1 MMSQCIVPKWNQRQQ
16 RQEKVEGGEEGNR
29 SSHVH
34 SHHQNLTY
42 VVPMSNY
49 EEVTE
54 LTWENGQLGLHG
66 LGEINLPPPPTKQT
80 TSTWRGTKPEDTLES
95 LVHQATFNNC
105 PHKNGEVMEVKYSTS
120 VPTSGKWGENP
131 CNSHLQQI
139 NGGVAK
145 AINSS
150 IQENSN
156 GGATAKLVNS
166 INAAAS
172 SGGKWGE
179 NMSKRVRS
187 EYSKGVEEGSACA
200 SASENTIC
208 RDTTMM
214 TWTSFESPRNFK
226 SPRITTDDDDSTY
239 QDCSE
244 TKDGEG
250 MTKGESFRSQSSAR
264 RSRAAAVHN
273 QSERRRRDRINE
285 KMKALQKLV
294 PNASKT
300 DKASMLDEVIEYL
313 KQLQAQVHMMSN
325 ARNMPQMV
333 MPLGMQQQLQ
343 MSLLARMGMGM
354 GMAGMGMGM
363 IDVNNLAR
371 NSFPP
376 LLHATTPLGGTA
388 PSFVSP
394 PFGMPPMVPHQTP
407 LRSNV
412 DTTNINTP
420 VPNFN
425 DAYNTFIAQQS
436 MNMDFLNKMA
446 AIYRQQASQ
455 PSKKPVTSSSL
466 PNDAHHQRE

>member
-105 PHKNGEVMEVKYSTS
+105 PHKNGEVKYSTS

-214 TWTSFESPRNFK
+214 TWTSFESPRSFK
-226 SPRITTDDDDSTY
+226 SPRITTDDDSTY
-239 QDCSE
+239 QDCS
-244 TKDGEG
+244 
-250 MTKGESFRSQSSAR
+250 
-264 RSRAAAVHN
+264 
-273 QSERRRRDRINE
+273 
-285 KMKALQKLV
+285 
-294 PNASKT
+294 T

-376 LLHATTPLGGTA
+376 LMHAAAPLGGTA

-394 PFGMPPMVPHQTP
+394 PFGMPPMIPHQTP
-407 LRSNV
+407 LRPNV
-412 DTTNINTP
+412 DTTNINTS

-455 PSKKPVTSSSL
+455 PSKKPVTSSL
-466 PNDAHHQRE
+466 QPNDAHHQRE